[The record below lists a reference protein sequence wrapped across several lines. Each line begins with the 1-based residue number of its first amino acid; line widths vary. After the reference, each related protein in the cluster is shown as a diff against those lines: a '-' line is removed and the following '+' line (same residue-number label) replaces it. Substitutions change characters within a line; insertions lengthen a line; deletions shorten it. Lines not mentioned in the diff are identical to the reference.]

1 MNFLTVHFQEGY
13 GLDIRKEDVTVLS
26 SGRNGPDIK
35 REHVTVLSPGRNG
48 SEVKRE
54 NITVFSPGKY
64 GLAIKF
70 EILNRVEVL
79 NVRLYKLNLI
89 PGGI

>member
-35 REHVTVLSPGRNG
+35 REHVTVLSPGRYGPENRNAD
-48 SEVKRE
+48 VTVHFRE
-54 NITVFSPGKY
+54 KTVQRSK
-64 GLAIKF
+64 
-70 EILNRVEVL
+70 ESM
-79 NVRLYKLNLI
+79 
-89 PGGI
+89 